1 MNNFINNCLS
11 QLKEK
16 KFSFPEIELRTILN
30 YSSIENKEIFFSNF
44 ESKQIDI
51 QKFKS
56 IFKRRISGEPISKII
71 NSKEFYSLNFF
82 VNNYVLDPR
91 PETEFIIDS
100 VKKNFKNQE
109 RILNILDLGT
119 GSGCLSIVLSKIFK
133 NSKITSTD
141 ISKKA
146 INVAKKNA
154 IYHNV
159 IKSIEFIECNWINNL
174 KEKYDI
180 IVSNPPYIS
189 DNEYKKIS
197 KNIKLYEPKKSL
209 IAGKKGLDSYLT
221 ISTFVGKLMKESTL
235 FFLEIGKNQKK
246 EVENIFKNQQIKVI
260 DTIFDYQSI
269 ERVLILKKIKKFV
282 D

>member
-235 FFLEIGKNQKK
+235 FFLEIVK
-246 EVENIFKNQQIKVI
+246 
-260 DTIFDYQSI
+260 
-269 ERVLILKKIKKFV
+269 
-282 D
+282 